1 MSAAILRPPAPPG
14 AASDGILRPV
24 RGCLRLPSGL
34 AVAALV
40 ALPLP
45 GAEEEP
51 TGPAILERSTATIEM
66 EGRRWAVPYA
76 VTSLGPLFALRPF
89 VERLGGELAVG
100 PLGASHALE
109 LGGTTFLFGP
119 GSSVVTAG
127 EEIVPLSQPPAAA
140 IEGLLVPLDLLRRI
154 YTDVAAYELLWEA
167 GERRLVIGARQQQQL
182 AMSVDVVHHSGVTT
196 VVLQFASEP
205 RYRIARGGRRV
216 RVQLIG
222 DRTVLEGRPAQP
234 SPLLERLD
242 VAPEEIVLQMAPGVA
257 ADDYALAS
265 PFRLVFELYR
275 GGEATAGAPTFRRPV
290 DDGREVIVLDPG
302 HGGSDTG
309 AIGPAGTQ
317 EKEMTLR
324 LARLLAEGLRQR
336 LPVRV
341 ELTRDEDAELPLATR
356 SALANQAKAD
366 LFLSIHLNSA
376 HGASAHGTETYFLSL
391 EASDERAAQ
400 AAEDANRAAGGQ
412 ADPLTDLRLILWD
425 MAQSRHLSASQYL
438 ANLIQEELNQALDLR
453 DRGVKQAPFSVLM
466 GAGMPAV
473 LVELGFL
480 SNPEEEQR
488 LLDPSYQRQ
497 LTDALVRAVT
507 RFRSQAQ
514 GSVTTAAGSLQ

>member
-1 MSAAILRPPAPPG
+1 M
-14 AASDGILRPV
+14 
-24 RGCLRLPSGL
+24 RGRLRLPSGL
-34 AVAALV
+34 AVAALA

-45 GAEEEP
+45 AAEEEP
-51 TGPAILERSTATIEM
+51 TGPAVLERSTATVEM
-66 EGRRWAVPYA
+66 AGRRWAVPYA
-76 VTSLGPLFALRPF
+76 VTSLGPLFALRPI
-89 VERLGGELAVG
+89 VDQLGGELAVG
-100 PLGASHALE
+100 PLGDSHVLE

-119 GSSVVTAG
+119 GSGVLTVG
-127 EEIVPLSQPPAAA
+127 EEIVPLSQPPVSA
-140 IEGLLVPLDLLRRI
+140 IEGLLVPLDLLRRV
-154 YTDVAAYELLWEA
+154 YSDVAAHDLLWEA
-167 GERRLVIGARQQQQL
+167 GDRRLVIGERLLQQL
-182 AMSVDVVHHSGVTT
+182 PVSVDIVHLSGVTT

-205 RYRIARGGRRV
+205 RYRITRAGRQV

-222 DRTVLEGRPAQP
+222 DQALLQGRPAQR

-242 VAPEEIVLQMAPGVA
+242 FAPEEILLQLAPGVA
-257 ADDYALAS
+257 TDDYALAS
-265 PFRLVFELYR
+265 PFRLVFELYQS
-275 GGEATAGAPTFRRPV
+275 GAPAVTEAPTFRRPA

-309 AIGPAGTQ
+309 AVGPAGTQ
-317 EKEMTLR
+317 EKEVTLR
-324 LARLLAEGLRQR
+324 LARLLAEGLRRR

-412 ADPLTDLRLILWD
+412 ADPLTDLQLILWD

-488 LLDPSYQRQ
+488 LLDPGYQGQ

-507 RFRSQAQ
+507 RFRSQRQ
-514 GSVTTAAGSLQ
+514 GAVTTAAGSVQ